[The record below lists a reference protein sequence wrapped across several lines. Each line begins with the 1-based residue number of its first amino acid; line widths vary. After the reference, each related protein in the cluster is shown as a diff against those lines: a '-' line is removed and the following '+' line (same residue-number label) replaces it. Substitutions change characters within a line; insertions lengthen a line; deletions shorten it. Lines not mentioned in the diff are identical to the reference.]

1 MDERLSL
8 EVPGGSLTVD
18 GSYLDAS
25 PDAVREQAAEYVAG
39 ERTAFDVGVRYP
51 DSFTGEVMRA
61 MAAIPYGETR
71 TYGDLAERLET
82 SPVAVGG
89 GCGRN
94 PVPLVVPCHRVVGAD
109 GLRGFSGD
117 GGVDQKRALLAHEG
131 ALPEADPTRADG
143 ERDRPTRQTT
153 LAERG

>member
-1 MDERLSL
+1 MDEPFT
-8 EVPGGSLTVD
+8 VPTPGGTLT
-18 GSYLDAS
+18 LDATWVAAT
-25 PDAVREQAAEYVAG
+25 PGEVREQAAEYDSG
-39 ERTAFDVGVRYP
+39 ERTTFDVGVRYP

-71 TYGDLAERLET
+71 TYGDLADRLGT

-89 GCGRN
+89 ACGRN

-131 ALPEADPTRADG
+131 ALPDAAESADG
-143 ERDRPTRQTT
+143 RDGTTRQLT
-153 LAERG
+153 LPDVE